1 MVEKWNARRRAEGY
15 SGRSWSLLN
24 DASTYLLA
32 AQHDRL
38 YEVDL
43 RGYGRV
49 FPHIFGQANDKS

>member
-1 MVEKWNARRRAEGY
+1 MYKWNARRRAEGY
-15 SGRSWSLLN
+15 SGKSWSLLN

-32 AQHDRL
+32 AQDDRP